1 MSVVFAP
8 AVAGNHIALYD
19 GTNGAAIAAAGI
31 GITVI
36 SGGSGNAPMV
46 WDNDESVRYTT
57 QPGDGVLAMG
67 AVDEG
72 LRAIRSVPAAELAV
86 YWRRVQLAE
95 LALIRT
101 GFKAV
106 PGIGIAGQTTD
117 VDVAISPAMPSTDF
131 TAQPTLAGNCGGL
144 QIMSYTIQNAGLVR
158 VVVKAVGVAYVGG
171 ASVTVLATRN

>member
-86 YWRRVQLAE
+86 YYRRVQPAE
-95 LALIRT
+95 RMIIRQSA
-101 GFKAV
+101 KAV
-106 PGIGIAGQTTD
+106 PGITLITATAT
-117 VDVAISPAMPSTDF
+117 VDVPVSGMPDADFDAQVSLVGAMASLSIDSVAIQSA
-131 TAQPTLAGNCGGL
+131 
-144 QIMSYTIQNAGLVR
+144 TIVR
-158 VVVKAVGVAYVGG
+158 VVVRTTAVAYVAG
-171 ASVTVLATRN
+171 ASLVVLATRL